1 VPATCP
7 DLLSDKLCHFLHRF
21 DPLLPEAERRMGVA
35 NFKLDSGKLLLL
47 HAHVP
52 NCRPIWIVSGN
63 NFLRTYLGYK
73 TKNLEKSKMRKLLL
87 SAALLVG
94 STVAAFADTIEVQML
109 NANDAG
115 DKMVFSQELIR
126 AEVGDVIRFIPT
138 DRSHNAESVKD
149 ALPEGQE
156 AFKGKMSSE
165 VEYLVT
171 ETGLTAVVCQP
182 HQTMGMVA
190 LIVVGNDVSNA
201 QDILDSRVRG
211 QGKDKIKAL
220 VEEAIA
226 SPS

>member
-1 VPATCP
+1 
-7 DLLSDKLCHFLHRF
+7 
-21 DPLLPEAERRMGVA
+21 
-35 NFKLDSGKLLLL
+35 
-47 HAHVP
+47 
-52 NCRPIWIVSGN
+52 
-63 NFLRTYLGYK
+63 
-73 TKNLEKSKMRKLLL
+73 MRKLLL